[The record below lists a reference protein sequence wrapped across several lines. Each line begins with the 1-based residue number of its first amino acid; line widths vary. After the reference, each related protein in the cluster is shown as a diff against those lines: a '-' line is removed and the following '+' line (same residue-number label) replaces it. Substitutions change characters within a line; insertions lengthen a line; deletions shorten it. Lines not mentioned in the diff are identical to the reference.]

1 MFFFEIATTTLQ
13 MNKLKDSGLVDKLDK
28 NRLMDQIKTMNA
40 NAVLAKVVQSDRFK
54 ELKSPSLLFTPVPQR
69 QLTCVCRG
77 SRQEGWEKIQRQTVQ
92 WCVISSC

>member
-54 ELKSPSLLFTPVPQR
+54 ELKSPSLLSLPFQ
-69 QLTCVCRG
+69 
-77 SRQEGWEKIQRQTVQ
+77 SAN
-92 WCVISSC
+92 